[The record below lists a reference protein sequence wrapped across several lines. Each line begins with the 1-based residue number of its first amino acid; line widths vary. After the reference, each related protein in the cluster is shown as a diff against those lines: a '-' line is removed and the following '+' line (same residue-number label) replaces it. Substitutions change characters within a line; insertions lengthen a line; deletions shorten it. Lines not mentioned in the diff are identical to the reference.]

1 MGVGDAAAAAL
12 RLVGQRTRR
21 RAVAGGAFDGPPSS
35 TWVVWL
41 TTWVVWLTNTEL
53 LNVAIRKVAPT
64 CQVGVYDLDFR
75 D

>member
-1 MGVGDAAAAAL
+1 L
-12 RLVGQRTRR
+12 T
-21 RAVAGGAFDGPPSS
+21 

-75 D
+75 DEGEE